1 MRDPDRGNLFSA
13 WFLSSFGGAAELGA
27 SPTAGHLSQG
37 RKTSTSL
44 GDGFVSCLFNEEWLS
59 LLKPLA
65 PDAALPAASLRAT
78 VAVTARL

>member
-44 GDGFVSCLFNEEWLS
+44 GWICQLS
-59 LLKPLA
+59 FQ
-65 PDAALPAASLRAT
+65 
-78 VAVTARL
+78 